1 MQVKLE
7 WKWEHL
13 DECTQRTKVKGG
25 WLILRL
31 GAIDI
36 EKNKRVSFRETMI
49 FLPDPDHQWTILPP
63 PIDEIAAKTELA
75 KGFAPK

>member
-36 EKNKRVSFRETMI
+36 EKNKRVSIREPII
-49 FLPDPDHQWTILPP
+49 F
-63 PIDEIAAKTELA
+63 
-75 KGFAPK
+75 